1 MNIHTPINQIR
12 PDFYSASMTTGKVNV
27 PLGRDFI
34 CFLIVEHIDDESFI
48 LEQVDDILIAGCK
61 GFGIYGAKEPRWHRL
76 IDRENFELSTD
87 DVDIVTAAGY
97 FSKNDFAKALFRDLN
112 DARTEKHDVYLLYD
126 DEKLCEEV
134 LQKVL
139 EPET

>member
-61 GFGIYGAKEPRWHRL
+61 GFGIYGAKKPLWHRL
-76 IDRENFELSTD
+76 INRENFDLSID
-87 DVDIVTAAGY
+87 DVDIVTTARFDSEQAFVRALSRELKGAWPE
-97 FSKNDFAKALFRDLN
+97 KND
-112 DARTEKHDVYLLYD
+112 VYILYD
-126 DEKLCEEV
+126 DEKLYEQV

-139 EPET
+139 DPEK